1 VKPQKGADVGATT
14 RGPQRPRRRWHYLL
28 AALFLL
34 FALGLRLAFPGPRLG
49 MAFTLSTG
57 IGTAGL
63 QARIDALEEQAIN
76 ARAFSAEDRAFLSD
90 FYRTLATGA
99 KLSILVRQTGSMMDH
114 YLDGSGAE
122 YRLSPEIFRGNRK
135 VQAQLGVLRR
145 RAAGKSCV
153 GVTRVASPTF
163 YMPDPSQV
171 DSVFGLY
178 HGSVALTRAPGTD
191 GKCVSHVRA
200 EVPWNWPT
208 YASLKQK
215 YGSYHS
221 ESFPL
226 PNQKS
231 LVLGRKHSLFVDNGL
246 GEYLVQLGLAK
257 SFLAFAEWDE

>member
-1 VKPQKGADVGATT
+1 MGAAT
-14 RGPQRPRRRWHYLL
+14 GGGQRRRRRWLYALG
-28 AALFLL
+28 ALFVV
-34 FALGLRLAFPGPRLG
+34 AVVAMRLAFPGQRLG
-49 MAFTLSTG
+49 MAFTLGSG
-57 IGTAGL
+57 VGTAGL
-63 QARIDALEEQAIN
+63 QTRIDALEEQAIG
-76 ARAFSAEDRAFLSD
+76 ARSFSAEDRAFLSD

-99 KLSILVRQTGSMMDH
+99 KLSILVRQTGGMMDH

-122 YRLSPEIFRGNRK
+122 YRLSPEIFRGNSK
-135 VQAQLGVLRR
+135 VQAQLAALRR
-145 RAAGKSCV
+145 RVAGKPCV
-153 GVTRVASPTF
+153 GSTRVASPTF

-178 HGSVALTRAPGTD
+178 HGNVALTRAPGPD
-191 GKCVSHVRA
+191 GQCVSHVRA

-215 YGSYHS
+215 HGSYHS

-226 PNQKS
+226 PNLKS
-231 LVLGRKHSLFVDNGL
+231 IVLGRQHSLFVDNGL